1 MQPDG
6 HSQTLL
12 SRWASVVPL
21 DRHEDNRG
29 VLVPIEFAD
38 LPFVPR
44 RAFTISGVPTG
55 TARGGHAHRSGR
67 QFLMC
72 PSGRVRIR
80 LRDRNGEETVVL
92 DRPDQGL
99 LIEPGV
105 WSEQVYELDETVL
118 LVFVSKAYDGASDL
132 DEAGELASG

>member
-1 MQPDG
+1 MRPDG

-12 SRWASVVPL
+12 SRRASVVPL

-29 VLVPIEFAD
+29 VLVPIEFSD
-38 LPFVPR
+38 LPFEPR
-44 RAFTISGVPTG
+44 RAFTVSGVPPG

-67 QFLMC
+67 QFLVC
-72 PSGRVRIR
+72 PTGRVRVR
-80 LRDRNGEETVVL
+80 LRDRTGVETVVL

-118 LVFVSKAYDGASDL
+118 LVFVSEPYDGASDF
-132 DEAGELASG
+132 DEAG